1 MAMPEDIK
9 KAFIRLRGQD
19 GRWWVDPQLRPKL
32 VEEARE
38 KNTSMTEVVVMI
50 FCNFLKIQ
58 HVPSGRR
65 ADPKP
70 DEELLNLRIPR
81 HVWKALDAERAKQGV
96 DSPYDFARTVLC
108 KHYKLESYPARGV
121 AEPAPA

>member
-1 MAMPEDIK
+1 MAEEVK

-38 KNTSMTEVVVMI
+38 KNTSMTEVVVEI
-50 FCNFLKIQ
+50 FCKYLKIQ

-65 ADPKP
+65 ADPRP
-70 DEELLNLRIPR
+70 EEELLNLRIPR
-81 HVWKALDAERAKQGV
+81 HVWQALDRRRAEVGV
-96 DSPYDFARTVLC
+96 DSDYDFARMILAQ
-108 KHYKLESYPARGV
+108 HYGLESYPARGP
-121 AEPAPA
+121 AELAPA

>member
-1 MAMPEDIK
+1 MPEDIK

-32 VEEARE
+32 VEEAHE
-38 KNTSMTEVVVMI
+38 KGTSMTEVVVMI
-50 FCNFLKIQ
+50 FCDYLKIQ

-65 ADPKP
+65 ADPSP
-70 DEELLNLRIPR
+70 DEEHLNLRIPK
-81 HVWKALDAERAKQGV
+81 HVWKALDQARAKLGV
-96 DSPYDFARTVLC
+96 DSDYDFARMVLC
-108 KHYKLESYPARGV
+108 KHYGLESYPARQT